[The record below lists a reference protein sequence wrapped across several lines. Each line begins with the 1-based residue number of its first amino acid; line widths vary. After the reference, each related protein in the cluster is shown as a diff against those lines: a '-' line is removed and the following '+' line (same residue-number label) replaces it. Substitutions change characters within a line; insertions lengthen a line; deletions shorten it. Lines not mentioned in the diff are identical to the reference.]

1 VVHERDEREDFPPAL
16 EETPRRDFEP
26 DLDAF
31 LAVFRLV
38 PLLAPAL
45 RDFLRFVEVWLRVAA
60 DFFFFPAL
68 LCELLLIPEAA
79 PMTAPDTAPATA
91 PAIARLKTPPVF
103 SSACAA
109 VSAMASRAFLDA
121 IFLFTIC

>member
-1 VVHERDEREDFPPAL
+1 MVHEREEREDFPPAL

-31 LAVFRLV
+31 LAVFRLA

-45 RDFLRFVEVWLRVAA
+45 RDFLRFVEVLLRVAA

-68 LCELLLIPEAA
+68 LC
-79 PMTAPDTAPATA
+79 
-91 PAIARLKTPPVF
+91 
-103 SSACAA
+103 
-109 VSAMASRAFLDA
+109 
-121 IFLFTIC
+121 

>member
-1 VVHERDEREDFPPAL
+1 MSGTRARIPPPAL
-16 EETPRRDFEP
+16 EETARRDFEP
-26 DLDAF
+26 ALEP
-31 LAVFRLV
+31 LVFRLV
-38 PLLAPAL
+38 AL
-45 RDFLRFVEVWLRVAA
+45 RDFLRFVEVLLRVAA

-79 PMTAPDTAPATA
+79 PMKAPDTAPATA
-91 PAIARLKTPPVF
+91 PAIARLKAPPVF